1 MSDRDPNIVN
11 SSLSGLVTIDGVTVD
26 VQVYRLEH
34 DPKWA
39 LEVINEAGTSTT
51 WDILFD
57 TDDEAY
63 AAFKLVVEEE
73 GIESFLDNDNVIPFP
88 TRH

>member
-11 SSLSGLVTIDGVTVD
+11 SSLTGLVTIDGVTVD

-34 DPKWA
+34 DPKWP

-57 TDDEAY
+57 TDDEVY
-63 AAFKLVVEEE
+63 VAFKLVVEEE